1 MFECR
6 NHQVVGISLMEK
18 VDHKKSDITKGE
30 KKKLKESG
38 FEAIRG
44 VPSQFQT
51 ANQWEHTGI
60 PKVVPSLV
68 PRH

>member
-1 MFECR
+1 
-6 NHQVVGISLMEK
+6 MEK

>member
-1 MFECR
+1 
-6 NHQVVGISLMEK
+6 MEK

-44 VPSQFQT
+44 VPSQFQ
-51 ANQWEHTGI
+51 AAYQWEHTGI
-60 PKVVPSLV
+60 PKSSPITCPTTLKTTPVFC
-68 PRH
+68 